1 MPESPLYRWL
11 HPPVPTHL
19 QDNAVDRRLYL
30 TALATFP
37 LGALVHG
44 AFIVLFWWLG
54 SEVMAWFNV
63 GATCFYAFSSHCYR
77 RTGARWLLTLTVPEI
92 VAHAVIASYAIG
104 WASGFHLYL
113 LPLAASWGMISG
125 RASRWGSI
133 LLAAAAWVLT
143 LWATSDHVPWSQV
156 DAQVVRVIAT
166 FNFGCAFILIWLIAA
181 SANRVATRAEEK
193 LQVEHERS
201 ERLLRNILPGSIA
214 DRLKDS
220 TDVIADGFDEA
231 SVLFSDIVGF
241 TPLSERVTPQELVS
255 TLNDIFSRIDELVD
269 QYELEKIKTIG
280 DAYMVA
286 GGLPEPRPD
295 HLERLADFALD
306 MTRVLGGLRAATG
319 ATLDMRIGMHAGPV
333 VAGVIGRR
341 KFAYDL
347 WGDTV
352 NTAARMESH
361 GLPGRV
367 HVTAYVRDQLA
378 AQFTFE
384 RREPIQVKGKG
395 EMQTYLLVGRRA

>member
-220 TDVIADGFDEA
+220 TDVLVPVAFRNSDGDLMEK
-231 SVLFSDIVGF
+231 SV
-241 TPLSERVTPQELVS
+241 PLSLIAAVNANPPIVRVRHDPRFFHRSMLMSEAVKCIMRKVPHDLRALVMRKY
-255 TLNDIFSRIDELVD
+255 LNHN
-269 QYELEKIKTIG
+269 TN
-280 DAYMVA
+280 
-286 GGLPEPRPD
+286 GGL
-295 HLERLADFALD
+295 
-306 MTRVLGGLRAATG
+306 
-319 ATLDMRIGMHAGPV
+319 
-333 VAGVIGRR
+333 
-341 KFAYDL
+341 Y
-347 WGDTV
+347 
-352 NTAARMESH
+352 
-361 GLPGRV
+361 
-367 HVTAYVRDQLA
+367 
-378 AQFTFE
+378 
-384 RREPIQVKGKG
+384 RETQ
-395 EMQTYLLVGRRA
+395 